1 MTVSPAFRLYNG
13 EMTLEDH
20 LACPKC
26 GYDLHGIPEVRCPEC
41 GFRYDAAALRSM
53 AASAEWIRLV
63 AARMLIVRA
72 TLAAAL
78 TAPAVLNRLGISG
91 LSSFCV
97 IAVAYLAA
105 FLTWAVLTDAYVGL
119 ASIPT
124 LLMVLLG
131 VGLFVTCIGHAVPW
145 ASLGV
150 GTVFLLLAWM
160 VRIRYWPRLAPP
172 SNTPSAGLRRSVVHH
187 SVTGTVLLLVASLL
201 VVTVLVP

>member
-13 EMTLEDH
+13 GMTLEDH

-78 TAPAVLNRLGISG
+78 TIPAVLDHLGISG
-91 LSSFCV
+91 LSFFCV
-97 IAVAYLAA
+97 TAVAYLAA
-105 FLTWAVLTDAYVGL
+105 FLTWAVLTDVYTGPT
-119 ASIPT
+119 SIPT
-124 LLMVLLG
+124 LLVVLLG
-131 VGLFVTCIGHAVPW
+131 FGAFIRCIGHAGPW
-145 ASLGV
+145 VSLAAGA
-150 GTVFLLLAWM
+150 VFLLLAWM
-160 VRIRYWPRLAPP
+160 VRIRYWPTLPPP
-172 SNTPSAGLRRSVVHH
+172 SNTPSTELRRSVVRH
-187 SVTGTVLLLVASLL
+187 SVAGTVLLLVASLL
-201 VVTVLVP
+201 VVIVLVR

>member
-13 EMTLEDH
+13 AMTLEDH

-72 TLAAAL
+72 TWAAAL
-78 TAPAVLNRLGISG
+78 TVPAVLDRLSING
-91 LSSFCV
+91 LSSLCV
-97 IAVAYLAA
+97 IAIAYLAA

-119 ASIPT
+119 ASIPN
-124 LLMVLLG
+124 LLTVLLG
-131 VGLFVTCIGHAVPW
+131 VGLFIMCIGHAVPW

-150 GTVFLLLAWM
+150 GIVFLLLAWTA
-160 VRIRYWPRLAPP
+160 RIRYWPTLLPP
-172 SNTPSAGLRRSVVHH
+172 SNTPSIELRRSVVRH
-187 SVTGTVLLLVASLL
+187 SVAGTVLLLSASLL
-201 VVTVLVP
+201 VVIVLLR